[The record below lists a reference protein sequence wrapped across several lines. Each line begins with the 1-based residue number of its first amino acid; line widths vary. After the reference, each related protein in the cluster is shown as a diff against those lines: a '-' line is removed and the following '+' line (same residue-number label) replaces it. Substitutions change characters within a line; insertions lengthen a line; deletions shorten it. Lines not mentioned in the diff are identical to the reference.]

1 MGEGREETMLADN
14 NVALQKPATP
24 TPHGADL
31 RPRPGLLPRPVHV
44 LAVWSWYLPVKRAI
58 DIVGA
63 LVLLVLTL
71 PIILI
76 AAVLVRL
83 TSKGPAF
90 YSQTRVGK
98 GGRPFT
104 IFKLRTMYI
113 DSEKG
118 GAQWSTAGDP
128 RVTPLGRFLRR
139 THIDE
144 LPQLWNILKG
154 DMSLIGPRPERP
166 EFVPQLDT
174 AIPGYK
180 ERLQVLP
187 GVSGLAQ
194 IHLDADTDLAS
205 VERKLAMDLYYIK
218 HMSFWVD
225 LKILLATVVH
235 VFKKFVA
242 DKWFFRLTPQ
252 ICADDLAGEKRA

>member
-1 MGEGREETMLADN
+1 MLADN
-14 NVALQKPATP
+14 NVALQQPALAAP
-24 TPHGADL
+24 LASEA
-31 RPRPGLLPRPVHV
+31 RPRLGLLPRPVHV
-44 LAVWSWYLPVKRAI
+44 TAAWTWYVPVKRAI
-58 DIVGA
+58 DLVGA
-63 LVLLVLTL
+63 LVLLLLTL

-76 AAVLVRL
+76 AAILVRL
-83 TSKGPAF
+83 TSRGPAF

-118 GAQWSTAGDP
+118 GAQWSTQGDP

-144 LPQLWNILKG
+144 LPQLWNILTG

-166 EFVPQLDT
+166 EFVPQLEA

-187 GVSGLAQ
+187 GASGLAQ
-194 IHLDADTDLAS
+194 IHLDSDTDLSS
-205 VERKLAMDLYYIK
+205 VERKLAMDLYYVK
-218 HMSFWVD
+218 HMGFWMD
-225 LKILLATVVH
+225 LRILLATVVH

-242 DKWFFRLTPQ
+242 DKWFFRLSPQ
-252 ICADDLAGEKRA
+252 ICADDLAGQKRP